1 MPTVRLWFNPNNETG
16 EAMTEQV
23 TFSVNQLAE
32 FPTSRAQGREGRAR
46 LDDLISDNRGLDLT
60 IDFAGV
66 TAMTISFADEFLGK
80 FLATLDATNHDM
92 TVSVCGLNAENA
104 ETVEVCLER
113 RDRPVVVADDAGRL
127 ELLGDVLLRETYR
140 AAAARGSTRATDLAE
155 ALSISPQNVNN
166 RLKRLV
172 AVGALRKARNA
183 GAARGGKEFVYSTA
197 TPARHDSSVA

>member
-1 MPTVRLWFNPNNETG
+1 
-16 EAMTEQV
+16 MTEQV

-32 FPTSRAQGREGRAR
+32 FPASRAQGREGRAR
-46 LDDLISDNRGLDLT
+46 LDDLLADSRGLDLT

-80 FLATLDATNHDM
+80 FLATLDAASHDM
-92 TVSVCGLNAENA
+92 TVCVSGLNAENA

-113 RDRPVVVADDAGRL
+113 RDRPVVVANDAGQL
-127 ELLGDVLLRETYR
+127 ELLGDVLLQETYR
-140 AAAARGSTRATDLAE
+140 AAATIRAVDLAE

-172 AVGALRKARNA
+172 AVGALRKMRNV
-183 GAARGGKEFVYSTA
+183 GAARGGKEFLYSTA
-197 TPARHDSSVA
+197 APDERNPSVA

>member
-1 MPTVRLWFNPNNETG
+1 
-16 EAMTEQV
+16 MTEPV
-23 TFSVNQLAE
+23 TFSVNQLAK

-46 LDDLISDNRGLDLT
+46 LEDLVADNRGVDLT

-80 FLATLDATNHDM
+80 FLATLDATKHDM
-92 TVSVCGLNAENA
+92 TVCVSGLNTENA

-113 RDRPVVVADDAGRL
+113 RERPVVVADDLRQL
-127 ELLGDVLLRETYR
+127 DLLGDVLLRETFR
-140 AAAARGSTRATDLAE
+140 ATAARGSVRATDLAE

-183 GAARGGKEFVYSTA
+183 GAARGGKEFLYSTA
-197 TPARHDSSVA
+197 PLSRHDPSVV